1 MFLLDFVRSQLFV
14 KLPIPDYDFSGQ
26 TIIVTGGSS
35 GLGFEAAQLLLQLN
49 ASNVILAV
57 RSTSRGRQAA
67 EKLQASIGRADS
79 VEVYSLEMEQYESV
93 IGFAADMGKRDR
105 VDAVILNAG
114 KATLDFY
121 LAEGNES
128 TVTVNVLSTFLLAY
142 QLLPVLRKSAV
153 QWGIIP
159 RISIVSS
166 DMHNLAKLRMP
177 KSGSIF
183 DELNNEFETNMTM
196 R

>member
-79 VEVYSLEMEQYESV
+79 VEVYSLKMEQYESV

>member
-57 RSTSRGRQAA
+57 RSTSRGRQVA